1 MKIAKHL
8 SIIASLFLASSL
20 YVSGI
25 EGLKLTI
32 RCPDVVLSWPSI
44 EGENYIVQFRETLS
58 TNTPWV
64 TLTNCLPAESGT
76 NITTFTHSNRVECP
90 SEEMLGRTNT
100 KKTPPFQP
108 NYPLVMP
115 SDDSRAPVPLG
126 LYPPGIDLTGYVIL
140 WPDGSTDE
148 WSAKLAE
155 GWRVIQQA
163 QRNGLEPQGIEDV
176 SEPGVGFYQVVRDG
190 VRIWGVTNIA
200 SPLVLSGMVDIPFEA
215 GNADPYS
222 TNLIGTLNCAVL
234 FVDGVKFRGGA
245 ALDAPPAY
253 PWHFTM
259 DTAFLENGDHTLQ
272 IEVFWFDANGANDG
286 TESLFPN
293 RMSDPVTITVSNA
306 IYYPQWEEAV
316 GEAATNATFFL
327 KTVFA
332 DVDWQIDIYDA
343 DSNFLQRLTGHTD
356 DGLIEADWNLI
367 DTNSVAHTNADV
379 DAEFNAFVTVEALAV
394 PVTKKTPKKKQLKN
408 DWPAHGMWTIAYLD
422 YFKHFYSDNNDMQG
436 HINTFAIT
444 AAKYGGYLLWYP
456 QPGDTNDIGQ
466 TYPLRYA
473 NPKYTN
479 EVVTTAQILKD
490 NALLKSM
497 LADTNSRNF
506 FYRGHGGAQQ
516 IGYVSANELAKVI
529 KHRYRFV
536 LLQACNTADG
546 DLDKAFQING
556 PGEYDLSYY
565 QKHGHRPATFLGNHG
580 LSAFARGGAE
590 VINGVPYDGR
600 IPWQV
605 PYLYYNFLFYW
616 DADLMGWDVYFAMAQ
631 ASLDLPAITGW
642 SYEDHP
648 GRRLRLFGYPYLH
661 IDEFNHQADWP

>member
-1 MKIAKHL
+1 
-8 SIIASLFLASSL
+8 
-20 YVSGI
+20 
-25 EGLKLTI
+25 
-32 RCPDVVLSWPSI
+32 
-44 EGENYIVQFRETLS
+44 
-58 TNTPWV
+58 
-64 TLTNCLPAESGT
+64 
-76 NITTFTHSNRVECP
+76 
-90 SEEMLGRTNT
+90 
-100 KKTPPFQP
+100 
-108 NYPLVMP
+108 
-115 SDDSRAPVPLG
+115 
-126 LYPPGIDLTGYVIL
+126 
-140 WPDGSTDE
+140 
-148 WSAKLAE
+148 
-155 GWRVIQQA
+155 
-163 QRNGLEPQGIEDV
+163 
-176 SEPGVGFYQVVRDG
+176 
-190 VRIWGVTNIA
+190 
-200 SPLVLSGMVDIPFEA
+200 
-215 GNADPYS
+215 
-222 TNLIGTLNCAVL
+222 
-234 FVDGVKFRGGA
+234 
-245 ALDAPPAY
+245 
-253 PWHFTM
+253 
-259 DTAFLENGDHTLQ
+259 
-272 IEVFWFDANGANDG
+272 
-286 TESLFPN
+286 
-293 RMSDPVTITVSNA
+293 MSDPVTITVSNA

-343 DSNFLQRLTGHTD
+343 NSNFLQRLTGHTD

-379 DAEFNAFVTVEALAV
+379 DAEFNAFVTVEALAG
-394 PVTKKTPKKKQLKN
+394 PATKKTPKQKQLKN